1 MRFCIRLNVNADGIV
16 TTVQG
21 IYKGTNP
28 NFGRMLECDERP
40 FNEIAAGPK
49 YIPDVRRYTS
59 FKRIFIKWN
68 SEPFNIEE
76 YNIPLKQLTFSS
88 SFGDYVVNGIRV
100 LQSC

>member
-21 IYKGTNP
+21 IHKEYDP
-28 NFGRMLECDERP
+28 NFCIIYECDNKP
-40 FNEIAAGPK
+40 FNEIAAGYK
-49 YIPDVRRYTS
+49 YIPDVSRYTS
-59 FKRIFIKWN
+59 FKRIYIRWN

-76 YNIPLKQLTFSS
+76 YKIPLKQLTFCSND
-88 SFGDYVVNGIRV
+88 GCYVVNGIRG

>member
-1 MRFCIRLNVNADGIV
+1 MRFCIRLTVNADGIV

-28 NFGRMLECDERP
+28 NFGRILECDERP

-59 FKRIFIKWN
+59 FKRIYIKWN

-76 YNIPLKQLTFSS
+76 YKIPFKQLTFSS
-88 SFGDYVVNGIRV
+88 SSGYYVVNGIMGV
-100 LQSC
+100 QSC

>member
-28 NFGRMLECDERP
+28 NFGRTLECDERP

-49 YIPDVRRYTS
+49 YIPDVGRYTN
-59 FKRIFIKWN
+59 FKRIYIKWN
-68 SEPFNIEE
+68 NEPFNIEE

-88 SFGDYVVNGIRV
+88 SFGYYVVNGIRI

>member
-21 IYKGTNP
+21 IYKENNP
-28 NFGRMLECDERP
+28 NFCAAIECDNRP
-40 FNEIAAGPK
+40 FHEIAASYK
-49 YIPDVRRYTS
+49 YEPDVSRYTS
-59 FKRIFIKWN
+59 FKRIYIRWN

-76 YNIPLKQLTFSS
+76 YEIPLNLLTFWKTD
-88 SFGDYVVNGIRV
+88 GCCVVNGRKG